1 MDELIALLQTI
12 RSDVNYEECKELI
25 DGGVFGSFEIIQ
37 TIAGIEEKFGVSIM
51 PDDFIPENF
60 NSAQAMWA
68 LIERLRGAAGA

>member
-25 DGGVFGSFEIIQ
+25 EIIQ